1 MSSSKLKR
9 DIQLLEKQLE
19 KIDINISDPIER
31 IEQKKQLEREIKKLE
46 RSKSQIEQLEQEQ
59 QELESLK
66 SEFTLNSNELVD
78 ERKSTQDKQIEH
90 TASVV
95 DISMAVEPEIN
106 LSKQREDSQNS
117 QVIKTNHSEK
127 NSDLTPVTPS
137 SNNSKELGKA
147 WVIGG
152 MIGFFIFLGL
162 IINGHQ
168 VNQTSSNIEQQTS
181 ESVEVEKSSDE
192 SLSSTQ
198 TYQLTDLSK
207 KVEKSSDESLPS
219 TETYQPTDLS
229 NFETENASQS
239 IPSFTQQEAV
249 NLLERWQNAKSQIF
263 APPFNRELGAELLTG
278 KSYYDNIGNPEG
290 SVAWLQ
296 DNASYY
302 TYDLQSI
309 DSIENFAV
317 NEDYATIEVIVTE
330 QRTLYNQYGNIDRN
344 ASGFDTRLVRYN
356 LESENGQWKI
366 ADYQTIKKIK

>member
-1 MSSSKLKR
+1 MSALKIKR
-9 DIQLLEKQLE
+9 DIELLKQQLNELEA
-19 KIDINISDPIER
+19 NISDPIER

-46 RSKSQIEQLEQEQ
+46 RSKSQIEQLEREQ

-66 SEFTLNSNELVD
+66 SDFALNNKELVD
-78 ERKSTQDKQIEH
+78 QREPEQDKQIKNPVSIID
-90 TASVV
+90 TSIA
-95 DISMAVEPEIN
+95 AEPEID
-106 LSKQREDSQNS
+106 LSKQREDSQ
-117 QVIKTNHSEK
+117 VIKTNQSEK
-127 NSDLTPVTPS
+127 NSDVTPINPP
-137 SNNSKELGKA
+137 SNNSKQSGTA
-147 WVIGG
+147 WIIGG

-168 VNQTSSNIEQQTS
+168 ANQTASNIEQPTS
-181 ESVEVEKSSDE
+181 ESIEA
-192 SLSSTQ
+192 
-198 TYQLTDLSK
+198 
-207 KVEKSSDESLPS
+207 EKSSDESLPS
-219 TETYQPTDLS
+219 TETYQQTDTS
-229 NFETENASQS
+229 NLETENTPES
-239 IPSFTQQEAV
+239 IPSFTQEEAV

-263 APPFNRELGAELLTG
+263 AYPFNRELGAELLTG

-309 DSIENFAV
+309 DSVENFAV

>member
-1 MSSSKLKR
+1 
-9 DIQLLEKQLE
+9 
-19 KIDINISDPIER
+19 R

-59 QELESLK
+59 QELELLK
-66 SEFTLNSNELVD
+66 SDFALNNKELVD
-78 ERKSTQDKQIEH
+78 QREPEQDKQIKNPVSIIDTFIAAE
-90 TASVV
+90 SEIDLGKQMDDRQNIQV
-95 DISMAVEPEIN
+95 DN
-106 LSKQREDSQNS
+106 TNS
-117 QVIKTNHSEK
+117 QIE
-127 NSDLTPVTPS
+127 NSDNSNKVTAS
-137 SNNSKELGKA
+137 SNNSKELGTA
-147 WVIGG
+147 WIIGG
-152 MIGFFIFLGL
+152 VIGFFIFLGL

-168 VNQTSSNIEQQTS
+168 VNQTASNIEQPTS
-181 ESVEVEKSSDE
+181 ELV
-192 SLSSTQ
+192 
-198 TYQLTDLSK
+198 

-219 TETYQPTDLS
+219 TETYQQTDTS
-229 NFETENASQS
+229 NLQTENTSES
-239 IPSFTQQEAV
+239 IPSFTQEEAV

-263 APPFNRELGAELLTG
+263 ASPFNRELGAELLTG

-309 DSIENFAV
+309 DSVENFAV

-330 QRTLYNQYGNIDRN
+330 QRTLYNQYGNIDDD

-366 ADYQTIKKIK
+366 ADYQTIRKIK

>member
-9 DIQLLEKQLE
+9 DIQVLEKQLE

-31 IEQKKQLEREIKKLE
+31 IEQKKQLEREIRKLE

-78 ERKSTQDKQIEH
+78 ERKSTQDKQVEH

-106 LSKQREDSQNS
+106 LSKQIEDSQNS
-117 QVIKTNHSEK
+117 QVINTDHSEK
-127 NSDLTPVTPS
+127 NHDITPVTAS

-147 WVIGG
+147 WIIGG
-152 MIGFFIFLGL
+152 VIGFFIFLGL

-168 VNQTSSNIEQQTS
+168 VNQTASNIEQPTS
-181 ESVEVEKSSDE
+181 EFVE
-192 SLSSTQ
+192 
-198 TYQLTDLSK
+198 
-207 KVEKSSDESLPS
+207 VEKSSDESLPS

-229 NFETENASQS
+229 NFKTENISESKVLRPKRTEPASTSS

-263 APPFNRELGAELLTG
+263 APPFNKELGAELLTG

-309 DSIENFAV
+309 DSVENFAV

-330 QRTLYNQYGNIDRN
+330 QRTLYNQYGNIDGD

-366 ADYQTIKKIK
+366 ADYQTIEKIK

>member
-9 DIQLLEKQLE
+9 DIQVLEKQLE

-31 IEQKKQLEREIKKLE
+31 IEQKKQLEREIRKLE
-46 RSKSQIEQLEQEQ
+46 RSKSQIEQLKQEQ

-78 ERKSTQDKQIEH
+78 ERKSTQDQDKQVEH

-95 DISMAVEPEIN
+95 DISMAVESEIN
-106 LSKQREDSQNS
+106 LSKQIEDS

-127 NSDLTPVTPS
+127 NSDVTPVTPP

-147 WVIGG
+147 WIIGG

-168 VNQTSSNIEQQTS
+168 VNQTASNIEQQTS

-192 SLSSTQ
+192 SL
-198 TYQLTDLSK
+198 
-207 KVEKSSDESLPS
+207 PS
-219 TETYQPTDLS
+219 TETYQPTNTS
-229 NFETENASQS
+229 NLETENTSES

-263 APPFNRELGAELLTG
+263 APPFSRELGAELLTG

-309 DSIENFAV
+309 DSVENFAV

-330 QRTLYNQYGNIDRN
+330 QRTLYNQYGNIDGD

>member
-1 MSSSKLKR
+1 MSVLKIKR
-9 DIQLLEKQLE
+9 DIELLEKQLKE
-19 KIDINISDPIER
+19 IEANSSDPIER
-31 IEQKKQLEREIKKLE
+31 IEQKKQLQREIRKLE

-78 ERKSTQDKQIEH
+78 ERKSTQGKQVEH

-95 DISMAVEPEIN
+95 DISMAVESEIN
-106 LSKQREDSQNS
+106 LSKQIEDS

-127 NSDLTPVTPS
+127 NSDVTPVTPP

-147 WVIGG
+147 WIIGG
-152 MIGFFIFLGL
+152 MIGFFVFLGL

-168 VNQTSSNIEQQTS
+168 VNQTASNIEQQTS

-192 SLSSTQ
+192 SL
-198 TYQLTDLSK
+198 
-207 KVEKSSDESLPS
+207 PS
-219 TETYQPTDLS
+219 TETYQQTNTS
-229 NFETENASQS
+229 NLETENTSES

-263 APPFNRELGAELLTG
+263 APPFNKELGAELLTG

-309 DSIENFAV
+309 DSVENFAV

-330 QRTLYNQYGNIDRN
+330 QRTLYNQYGNIDGN

-356 LESENGQWKI
+356 LESKNGQWKI

>member
-1 MSSSKLKR
+1 MSSSKLKK
-9 DIQLLEKQLE
+9 DIQVLEKQLE

-31 IEQKKQLEREIKKLE
+31 IEQKKQLEREIRKLE

-78 ERKSTQDKQIEH
+78 ERKSTQDKQVEH

-95 DISMAVEPEIN
+95 DISMAVESEIN
-106 LSKQREDSQNS
+106 LSKQIEDNQNS
-117 QVIKTNHSEK
+117 QVINTNHSEK
-127 NSDLTPVTPS
+127 NSDVTPVSPP
-137 SNNSKELGKA
+137 SNNSKESGKA
-147 WVIGG
+147 WIIGG

-168 VNQTSSNIEQQTS
+168 VNQTASNIEQQTS
-181 ESVEVEKSSDE
+181 ESVAVEKSA
-192 SLSSTQ
+192 
-198 TYQLTDLSK
+198 
-207 KVEKSSDESLPS
+207 DESLPS
-219 TETYQPTDLS
+219 VETYQQTDTS
-229 NFETENASQS
+229 NLETENTSES

-263 APPFNRELGAELLTG
+263 APPFNKELGAELLTG

-309 DSIENFAV
+309 DSVENFAV
-317 NEDYATIEVIVTE
+317 NED
-330 QRTLYNQYGNIDRN
+330 
-344 ASGFDTRLVRYN
+344 
-356 LESENGQWKI
+356 
-366 ADYQTIKKIK
+366 

>member
-9 DIQLLEKQLE
+9 DIQVLEKQLE

-78 ERKSTQDKQIEH
+78 ERKSTQDKKVEH

-95 DISMAVEPEIN
+95 DISMPVESEIN
-106 LSKQREDSQNS
+106 LSKQIEDNRNS
-117 QVIKTNHSEK
+117 QVINTNHSEK
-127 NSDLTPVTPS
+127 NSDVTPVTPP

-147 WVIGG
+147 WIIGG

-168 VNQTSSNIEQQTS
+168 VNQTASNIEQQTS
-181 ESVEVEKSSDE
+181 ESVEVEKSA
-192 SLSSTQ
+192 
-198 TYQLTDLSK
+198 
-207 KVEKSSDESLPS
+207 DESLPS
-219 TETYQPTDLS
+219 TEIYQQTDLS

-309 DSIENFAV
+309 DSVENFAV

-330 QRTLYNQYGNIDRN
+330 QRTLYNQYGNIDQN

-366 ADYQTIKKIK
+366 ADYQTIEKIK

>member
-19 KIDINISDPIER
+19 EIDIKISDPIER
-31 IEQKKQLEREIKKLE
+31 IEQKKQLEREIRKLE

-78 ERKSTQDKQIEH
+78 KRKSTQDKQVEH

-106 LSKQREDSQNS
+106 LSKQREDSQ
-117 QVIKTNHSEK
+117 VINTNQSEK
-127 NSDLTPVTPS
+127 NSDVTPINPP
-137 SNNSKELGKA
+137 SNNSKQSGTA
-147 WVIGG
+147 WIIGG

-168 VNQTSSNIEQQTS
+168 ANQTASNIEQQTS
-181 ESVEVEKSSDE
+181 ESIE
-192 SLSSTQ
+192 
-198 TYQLTDLSK
+198 
-207 KVEKSSDESLPS
+207 VEKSSDESLPS
-219 TETYQPTDLS
+219 TETYQQTDLS
-229 NFETENASQS
+229 LSNLEIENASQS

-249 NLLERWQNAKSQIF
+249 NLLARWLDAKSQIF

-278 KSYYDNIGNPEG
+278 KAYYDNIGSPEG

-302 TYDLQSI
+302 IYDLQSI
-309 DSIENFAV
+309 DSVENFAV

-344 ASGFDTRLVRYN
+344 ASGFDTRLVRYD

>member
-19 KIDINISDPIER
+19 EIDINISDPIER

-66 SEFTLNSNELVD
+66 SEFTLNSKELVD
-78 ERKSTQDKQIEH
+78 ERESKQDKQVEH
-90 TASVV
+90 TTSVV
-95 DISMAVEPEIN
+95 DASIAVEPRIN
-106 LSKQREDSQNS
+106 LSKQREDSQ
-117 QVIKTNHSEK
+117 VINTNHSE
-127 NSDLTPVTPS
+127 NNFDVTPVNPP

-147 WVIGG
+147 WIIGG

-168 VNQTSSNIEQQTS
+168 VNQTASNIEQQTS
-181 ESVEVEKSSDE
+181 ESVEVEKSA
-192 SLSSTQ
+192 
-198 TYQLTDLSK
+198 
-207 KVEKSSDESLPS
+207 DESLPAI
-219 TETYQPTDLS
+219 ETYQPTDLS
-229 NFETENASQS
+229 NFETENASQQ

-263 APPFNRELGAELLTG
+263 APPFNKELGAELLTG

-309 DSIENFAV
+309 DSVENFAV

-330 QRTLYNQYGNIDRN
+330 QRTLYNQYGNIDGD